1 MINGTNLGWTQD
13 WDDLYLNSANCLLE
27 TMSSLNV
34 KPSKLAGEVV
44 APPSKSYTHRAFAV
58 GLLAEGE
65 SRITDP
71 LIGMDTKAT
80 IDAAEILGAK
90 ISNIRET
97 WVVHGTGGN
106 LKPKTDLID
115 AQNSGTTI
123 RIMSAIA
130 ALSHKPIRLT
140 GDESIR
146 KRPMGPLIEA
156 LVKLGAKG
164 KCEGPNGRPPVV
176 VGGGLAGGDVEITGA
191 VSSQFISALLIACPY
206 AHEDVTLSV
215 AEEPRSKPY
224 IEITLEVLDAAGAK
238 IRRNKSLTDFK
249 IDGRQ
254 VFSPLELKIP
264 GDFSSAAF
272 VLGAAALTGSTV
284 RVSNMNVKGAQGD
297 KRIVELLREFGADV
311 KVRGETVEVAGT
323 GGLTGIEADCS
334 DNPDL
339 VPILSVLGAV
349 ADSKTRLTNIPHLR
363 FKETD
368 RIRALATELRKL
380 GADVEE
386 LPDEIRLNGVKQL
399 KGAKLQSYGDHR
411 MAMALGVAGLVAK
424 GETIVEGAESI
435 PVSYPSFVEDM
446 QKLGAQLKVE

>member
-1 MINGTNLGWTQD
+1 MT
-13 WDDLYLNSANCLLE
+13 
-27 TMSSLNV
+27 SLKV

-58 GLLAEGE
+58 GLLAKGE
-65 SRITDP
+65 SRIIDP
-71 LIGMDTKAT
+71 LIGLDTKAT

-130 ALSHKPIRLT
+130 ALSRKPIRLT
-140 GDESIR
+140 GDESI
-146 KRPMGPLIEA
+146 KTRPMGPLIEA

-176 VGGGLAGGDVEITGA
+176 VGGGLVGGDIEITGA

-206 AHEDVTLSV
+206 AREDVTLSV

-224 IEITLEVLDAAGAK
+224 IEITLEVLDAVGAK
-238 IRRNKSLTDFK
+238 IRRNKSFTDFK

-272 VLGAAALTGSTV
+272 VLGAAALTESTV
-284 RVSNMNVKGAQGD
+284 RVSNLNVRGAQGD
-297 KRIVELLREFGADV
+297 RRIVELLREFGADV
-311 KVRGETVEVAGT
+311 KVRGETVEVT
-323 GGLTGIEADCS
+323 GAGLTGIEADCS

-349 ADSKTRLTNIPHLR
+349 ADGRTRLTNIHHLR

-368 RIRALATELRKL
+368 RLRALATELRKL
-380 GADVEE
+380 GANVEE
-386 LPDEIRLNGVKQL
+386 LPDEIRLNGVRQL
-399 KGAKLQSYGDHR
+399 KGSKLQSYGDHR

-424 GETIVEGAESI
+424 GETIVDGAESI

-446 QKLGAQLKVE
+446 RKLGAQLKVE

>member
-1 MINGTNLGWTQD
+1 MT
-13 WDDLYLNSANCLLE
+13 
-27 TMSSLNV
+27 SLKV

-58 GLLAEGE
+58 GLLAKGE

-71 LIGMDTKAT
+71 LIGLDTKAT

-90 ISNIRET
+90 ISNIHET

-130 ALSHKPIRLT
+130 ALSRKPIRLT
-140 GDESIR
+140 GDESI
-146 KRPMGPLIEA
+146 KTRPMGPLIEA

-176 VGGGLAGGDVEITGA
+176 VGECLVGGDIEITGA

-206 AHEDVTLSV
+206 AREDVTLSV

-224 IEITLEVLDAAGAK
+224 IEITLEVLDAVGAK
-238 IRRNKSLTDFK
+238 IKRNKSLTDFK

-272 VLGAAALTGSTV
+272 VLGAAALTESTV
-284 RVSNMNVKGAQGD
+284 RVSNLNVRGAQGD

-311 KVRGETVEVAGT
+311 KVRGETVEVT
-323 GGLTGIEADCS
+323 GAGLTGIEADCS

-349 ADSKTRLTNIPHLR
+349 ADGRTRLTNIHHLR

-368 RIRALATELRKL
+368 RLRALATELRKL
-380 GADVEE
+380 GANVEE

-399 KGAKLQSYGDHR
+399 KEAKLQSYGDHR
-411 MAMALGVAGLVAK
+411 MAMALSVAGLVAK
-424 GETIVEGAESI
+424 GETVVDGAESI

-446 QKLGAQLKVE
+446 RKLGAQLKVE